1 MNSNVLVLIILAVVI
16 IAGGYLLGY
25 RSGKH
30 RAPRDNK
37 DDEISSK
44 K

>member
-1 MNSNVLVLIILAVVI
+1 MSSKWILIVLAVVI
-16 IAGGYLLGY
+16 IFGGYYLGY

-30 RAPRDNK
+30 RAIGDNK
-37 DDEISSK
+37 KDEPTSK